1 MLMQDKAFRPGTF
14 SYTRG
19 KLIKGYLMMALNNQ
33 QTLDCR
39 VGECSS
45 RPSTFAVFML
55 IDSSNL
61 VGSYGR
67 DQQQGR

>member
-33 QTLDCR
+33 RTLDCR
-39 VGECSS
+39 VGELPELP
-45 RPSTFAVFML
+45 RHVKATHLRGFHV
-55 IDSSNL
+55 D
-61 VGSYGR
+61 
-67 DQQQGR
+67 